1 MQFIVQGFNFPGR
14 PRGVA
19 PHHRGAGNDKSLIT
33 EAFLDDRMQVLQAPG
48 YAEYFRAMFTDGK
61 QRYIDQAVMSPDQ
74 PRRLDCDVIM
84 MHGRK
89 DLPIPA
95 ANNSLALGGM
105 LPRADIMIVGRC
117 GHSPAL
123 EHPDKLL
130 ACAAMLFG

>member
-1 MQFIVQGFNFPGR
+1 
-14 PRGVA
+14 
-19 PHHRGAGNDKSLIT
+19 
-33 EAFLDDRMQVLQAPG
+33 
-48 YAEYFRAMFTDGK
+48 MFTGDK
-61 QRYIDQAVMSPDQ
+61 QRYIDQVVMSPDQ
-74 PRRLDCDVIM
+74 LRRLDCDFVM
-84 MHGRK
+84 MHGRE

-95 ANNSLALGGM
+95 ANNSLALCRM